1 MINLRLIE
9 KKVDKNPIFSRKFE
23 VKKGRRIFAK
33 IYHRITGEYS
43 VEINGTSWIKN
54 DLFDAIDHVNE
65 MAGLLFFQNVEII
78 KLNPDLK

>member
-9 KKVDKNPIFSRKFE
+9 KKVDNNPIFSRKFE

-33 IYHRITGEYS
+33 IYFRVNGEIS
-43 VEINGTSWIKN
+43 VDINGYTWIKN
-54 DLFDAIDHVNE
+54 DLFDAIDHVSE
-65 MAGLLFFQNVEII
+65 MAGLLFFQNVEVI

>member
-23 VKKGRRIFAK
+23 VKNGRRIFAK
-33 IYHRITGEYS
+33 IYQRVNGKYS

-54 DLFDAIDHVNE
+54 DLFDAIDHVSE
-65 MAGLLFFQNVEII
+65 MAGLLFFQDVE
-78 KLNPDLK
+78 L

>member
-23 VKKGRRIFAK
+23 VKEGKRIFAK
-33 IYHRITGEYS
+33 IYHRVNGKYS
-43 VEINGTSWIKN
+43 VEINGATWIKN
-54 DLFDAIDHVNE
+54 SLFECVEHINE
-65 MAGLLFFQNVEII
+65 MSGRLFFQNVEIV